1 MTRAEAIANDPRVTV
16 AARIVQFV
24 TPMIVLAGLTI
35 IGWVLAGQAAERAKL
50 DSRITSIE
58 SQMGGMATRVT
69 VLESSSVANKAS
81 RDKQIND
88 INARIDQN
96 QNGVEAKLDK
106 ITDSLTLISNQVAA
120 LNATLTATKGR
131 L

>member
-69 VLESSSVANKAS
+69 VLEASSVANKAS

>member
-50 DSRITSIE
+50 DTRITSIE

-69 VLESSSVANKAS
+69 VLEASSVANKSA

-106 ITDSLTLISNQVAA
+106 ITDSLTVISNQVAA

>member
-50 DSRITSIE
+50 DTRITSIE

-69 VLESSSVANKAS
+69 VLETSSATNKSARENRVPRIRAGLPMATISMGSV
-81 RDKQIND
+81 
-88 INARIDQN
+88 
-96 QNGVEAKLDK
+96 
-106 ITDSLTLISNQVAA
+106 
-120 LNATLTATKGR
+120 
-131 L
+131 

>member
-50 DSRITSIE
+50 DTRLTSIE
-58 SQMGGMATRVT
+58 SQMGGVSTRIT
-69 VLESSSVANKAS
+69 VLEAGSIANKSA

-106 ITDSLTLISNQVAA
+106 ITDSLTVISNQVAA

>member
-88 INARIDQN
+88 INNRVADN
-96 QNGVEAKLDK
+96 QNAVEVKLEK
-106 ITDSLTLISNQVAA
+106 IADAVSVLSNQISS
-120 LNATLTATKGR
+120 LTATIKATSGR
-131 L
+131 P